1 MESGHGREPAGP
13 ESADPARRSPWPL
26 VVVLATLVTSNIVT
40 NRIISAWAYVPWN
53 CTMAVIVTWVAIK
66 WDRLSPDSMGMAKRR
81 IPAGLRLG
89 GAFAGAL
96 LLAYVIGFAIPW
108 TRDLFRDDR
117 ADVGIGALLHRIFI
131 AVPLGTVLLE
141 EVAFRGVLPAM
152 FLKRLK
158 KFRFPKL
165 KADLLSALLFGLWHI
180 LPSWNL
186 NEVSPVFDLLPESL
200 GRLIAVVGGV
210 LATGAVG
217 MFFSW
222 MRNKSDSL
230 AAPVLLH
237 TTSNSIGYLF
247 AWLSQNW

>member
-13 ESADPARRSPWPL
+13 ESAGTARPSPWPL

-53 CTMAVIVTWVAIK
+53 CTMAAIVTWVAIK

-117 ADVGIGALLHRIFI
+117 ADVGIGALLHRILI

-152 FLKRLK
+152 FLKHLK